1 MWRRAMEYLGLTGD
15 DTYDDYDLSQEY
27 ERPLRGRG
35 GVDPTGGR
43 ARGYAPEYVD
53 DISRPAPRPM
63 RDDSMPIR
71 RPDDS
76 GLQVRPVGAPRTS
89 TVRAVPSAGAEPVT
103 VRPRQFNQAQEVA
116 DHFKEGQPVI
126 VNLEGADREMSRR
139 IIDFASG
146 LCYALGGTMEKVGS
160 GVYLLKPTSYSADRH

>member
-1 MWRRAMEYLGLTGD
+1 MEYLGLTGD

-43 ARGYAPEYVD
+43 GRGYAPEYVD

-89 TVRAVPSAGAEPVT
+89 TVRAVPSA
-103 VRPRQFNQAQEVA
+103 A

-146 LCYALGGTMEKVGS
+146 LCYGLGGTMEKVGS
-160 GVYLLKPTSYSADRH
+160 GVYLLKPTSYSSDRH